1 MTTDKE
7 PNGYFH
13 TQKAPL
19 CLLVY
24 ALAVVFLA
32 LGWVV
37 QDAPP
42 IPWLFPPI
50 GLLMFVVAASFH
62 HLTVEDQGDVLSIR
76 FGPVP
81 LFRKTVPYNEIKSVE
96 TGRTLLLDGLGIH
109 MSIRGGW
116 VWNIWGRDC
125 VVVHFRN
132 GGTLRIGTDDA
143 EYLARF
149 LEGKI
154 GG

>member
-1 MTTDKE
+1 MTTGS
-7 PNGYFH
+7 NTSGYSH
-13 TQKAPL
+13 TQKALL
-19 CLLVY
+19 CLLIY
-24 ALAVVFLA
+24 ALAAVFVA
-32 LGWVV
+32 LGWFV

-62 HLTVEDQGDVLSIR
+62 HLTVEDQGKMLSVR

-81 LFRKTVPYNEIKSVE
+81 LFRKTVKYSDIENVE
-96 TGRTLLLDGLGIH
+96 VGQTLLLDGLGIH

-125 VVVHFRN
+125 IVVHMKQ
-132 GGTLRIGTDDA
+132 GTLRIGTDDA
-143 EYLARF
+143 ENLAAF
-149 LEGKI
+149 LAQRI
-154 GG
+154 GS